1 VDAIAQPKVSVVR
14 KAVVLLFLVSGAT
27 GLIYEVVWMRC
38 LGTVFGNTV
47 LAASTVLT
55 AFMLGLA
62 LGGWRLGRL
71 ADRIPQPLR
80 WYAYLELGI
89 GVYAFAF
96 PTILLYVDRFYLWF
110 YQTYEPGFYVL
121 NLVRFAVSMAILLL
135 PTFLM
140 GGTLPVLSALWTIPV
155 GRAWA
160 PERDE
165 SRLGNPSSLAKQ
177 RRAGPHDPQEQ
188 HDSGLRTGQSVGLLY
203 AVNTF
208 GAVAGSFLA
217 GYFLIRVLGVSRSI
231 YCTAGVNV
239 LIGILTLLLSLSL
252 KPRRIVRGIVKP
264 VCSVPARA
272 SKEPPN
278 ATGRVW
284 EPQETPHGV
293 TTNSP
298 SAVTLPPTAIPDSS
312 SDRRGRRVVLAS
324 IFVAGFCALAL
335 EVLWTRLLVFVLETS
350 AYAFA
355 CMLTCFIFGLAV
367 GSLISSR
374 WLVPRLKNPIFSLGV
389 VEFLLALAV
398 AGSIPLLGLLWHIDL
413 FVIEHWIGPRV
424 SFFTDMAVHF
434 TDALAVTFLP
444 TLLMGMVF
452 PIAVQVCAPAWDTV
466 SRRVGQV
473 YAWNTMGCVAGSFV
487 AGFVM
492 IPQLGLRHSFFIVVG
507 ILLLLAVSL
516 ILLSGRPRAFW
527 ALPASAMALGLIVAG
542 VVFID
547 ADVFL
552 RTMNTYHYPSR
563 IVFIDDGVT
572 GTVTVHDLPDGD
584 RLIAVDGVD
593 VAGMDLMLRT
603 TQKLQAYAPLLVH
616 KNPQDVVQIG
626 YGSGETCGI
635 GLAFGSAHYSI
646 VDICPGVFTAGTFFQ
661 DINRSSY
668 ANPKLRKI
676 IMDGKN
682 FIKLTKEKFDV
693 IMNDSTYPG
702 TTGSSALYT
711 YDHFQACRDHLKPG
725 GVLSCWVPIDLRLE
739 DIQIIVR
746 SFQAAM
752 PHCSLWM
759 VNNCLNKHAVLLGTL
774 EPMQF
779 DLQRIGERMNRSD
792 IATDLR
798 QISIYSPYDFV
809 DCAVVT
815 EEGLQKLAG
824 EGPLHTDDQ
833 PYLEFGVTIKR
844 DAEVCWLAVL
854 DAIRTHHTPVAPY
867 VTNAVAMPGQAEP
880 SQVILQ
886 QYHEGTSHTLRGMVG
901 MLQGDPAIVGPAFEM
916 AKKVNPR
923 DRDVESILAELDG
936 EIKALEETIK
946 EKPNAEDLRS
956 RLAQKYMILR
966 RHAQAAEQYEYFLRL
981 QPHNAAAWN
990 NLALCYREL
999 DQLDKS
1005 VAASER
1011 AVQEDPRLFRV
1022 YENLAEVYLRQRNY
1036 GGATKAIEHLM
1047 PFLSQIAQAGAH
1059 DDLARLCVLQDQYDL
1074 ALKHL
1079 DMAVNL
1085 AKGNPPLLQELSM
1098 KRQRLAEKAAAK
1110 KR

>member
-1 VDAIAQPKVSVVR
+1 VNAIAQPRVSVIR

-27 GLIYEVVWMRC
+27 GLIYEVVWMRS

-62 LGGWRLGRL
+62 LGSWLLGRA
-71 ADRIPQPLR
+71 ADRLRRPLR
-80 WYAYLELGI
+80 VYAYLELCL

-96 PTILLYVDRFYLWF
+96 PAILLYVDRFYLWF
-110 YQTYEPGFYVL
+110 YQAYEPGFYLL
-121 NLVRFAVSMAILLL
+121 NLVRFIVSMGILLL
-135 PTFLM
+135 PTLLM

-155 GRAWA
+155 
-160 PERDE
+160 E
-165 SRLGNPSSLAKQ
+165 
-177 RRAGPHDPQEQ
+177 PHDR
-188 HDSGLRTGQSVGLLY
+188 GRRTGQSVGLLY

-217 GYFLIRVLGVSRSI
+217 GYFLIRIFGVSRSI
-231 YCTAGVNV
+231 YLTAAANV
-239 LIGILTLLLSLSL
+239 VIGAVALLLSFGV
-252 KPRRIVRGIVKP
+252 KPRGAPGGTANR
-264 VCSVPARA
+264 
-272 SKEPPN
+272 
-278 ATGRVW
+278 
-284 EPQETPHGV
+284 Q
-293 TTNSP
+293 P
-298 SAVTLPPTAIPDSS
+298 SSRPKALAMPPTAADLSA
-312 SDRRGRRVVLAS
+312 DRGKRTAVLAS

-374 WLVPRLKNPIFSLGV
+374 VLVPRLRNPIFGLGV
-389 VEFLLALAV
+389 VEFLLALSV

-424 SFFTDMAVHF
+424 SFFTDMATHF
-434 TDALAVTFLP
+434 IDALAVTFVP

-452 PIAVQVCAPAWDTV
+452 PLAVQVCAPAWDTV

-473 YAWNTMGCVAGSFV
+473 YAWNTMGCVSGSFM

-492 IPQLGLRHSFFIVVG
+492 IPLLGLRYSFFVVVG
-507 ILLLLAVSL
+507 ILLVLAASL
-516 ILLSGRPRAFW
+516 ILWSSKRRAVWGLSLSATAA
-527 ALPASAMALGLIVAG
+527 ALVVAG
-542 VVFID
+542 MMYID
-547 ADVFL
+547 TDVFL
-552 RTMNTYHYPSR
+552 RTMNTYHYPSK

-616 KNPQDVVQIG
+616 PNPQDVVQIG

-635 GLAFGSAHYSI
+635 GLAFGTAHYSI

-661 DINRSSY
+661 DINRRSY

-711 YDHFQACRDHLKPG
+711 YDHFRACRDHLRPG
-725 GVLSCWVPIDLRLE
+725 GVLSCWVPIDLRPE

-774 EPMQF
+774 EPMRL
-779 DLQRIGERMNRSD
+779 DLKRIGGLMARPD
-792 IATDLR
+792 IAEDLR
-798 QISIYSPYDFV
+798 GISIYSPYDFV
-809 DCAVVT
+809 DCAVVAG
-815 EEGLQKLAG
+815 EGLRRLAG
-824 EGPLHTDDQ
+824 AGPLHTDDR
-833 PYLEFGVTIKR
+833 PHLEFGVTIKR
-844 DAEVCWLAVL
+844 DSEACWLSVL
-854 DAIRTHHTPVAPY
+854 DAIRLHHTPVSPY
-867 VTNAVAMPGQAEP
+867 VTNAAGAPGQTETPQA
-880 SQVILQ
+880 ILQ
-886 QYHEGTSHTLRGMVG
+886 QYSEGTGHTLAGMVG
-901 MLQGDPAIVGPAFEM
+901 MLQGDPDIVGPAFET

-923 DRDVESILAELDG
+923 DRDVDSILAELDG
-936 EIKALEETIK
+936 EIRALEK
-946 EKPNAEDLRS
+946 AVAEKPEAADLRS
-956 RLAQKYMILR
+956 RLAQKYMVLR
-966 RHAQAAEQYEYFLRL
+966 RFAPAAQQYEAFLKL
-981 QPHNAAAWN
+981 EAGNAAAWN
-990 NLALCYREL
+990 NLGVCRRSLGQNDR
-999 DQLDKS
+999 
-1005 VAASER
+1005 AAEAFER
-1011 AVQEDPRLFRV
+1011 ATQGDPGLLAA
-1022 YENLAEVYLRQRNY
+1022 YANLADMYEKKGDLPGAENVLRRVLPMQTRT
-1036 GGATKAIEHLM
+1036 GRARVHEK
-1047 PFLSQIAQAGAH
+1047 
-1059 DDLARLCVLQDQYDL
+1059 LARLQFLQQHYDL
-1074 ALKHL
+1074 ALQYL
-1079 DMAVNL
+1079 DTALEL
-1085 AKGNPPLLQELSM
+1085 ARDDPSLLQYLST
-1098 KRQRLAEKAAAK
+1098 KRQQVAAKAAGAK
-1110 KR
+1110 R

>member
-1 VDAIAQPKVSVVR
+1 VVI
-14 KAVVLLFLVSGAT
+14 LLFLVSGAT
-27 GLIYEVVWMRC
+27 GLIYEVVWMRS

-62 LGGWRLGRL
+62 LGSWLLGRA
-71 ADRIPQPLR
+71 ADRLRRPLR
-80 WYAYLELGI
+80 LYSYLELCL

-96 PTILLYVDRFYLWF
+96 PTILLHVDRFYLWF
-110 YQTYEPGFYVL
+110 YQAYEPGFYLL
-121 NLVRFAVSMAILLL
+121 NLVRFLVSIGILLL
-135 PTFLM
+135 PTVLM

-155 GRAWA
+155 EQR
-160 PERDE
+160 ER
-165 SRLGNPSSLAKQ
+165 
-177 RRAGPHDPQEQ
+177 
-188 HDSGLRTGQSVGLLY
+188 GLRTGQSVGLLY

-208 GAVAGSFLA
+208 GAVAGSFFA
-217 GYFLIRVLGVSRSI
+217 GYFLIRIFGVSRSI
-231 YCTAGVNV
+231 YFTAVANV
-239 LIGILTLLLSLSL
+239 LIGVLALLLSLGV
-252 KPRRIVRGIVKP
+252 KPRGARRGIVRGQPSPKH
-264 VCSVPARA
+264 SALRM
-272 SKEPPN
+272 PP
-278 ATGRVW
+278 
-284 EPQETPHGV
+284 
-293 TTNSP
+293 
-298 SAVTLPPTAIPDSS
+298 TLPDLQV
-312 SDRRGRRVVLAS
+312 DRGRRTAVLVS
-324 IFVAGFCALAL
+324 VFVAGFCALAL

-367 GSLISSR
+367 GSLVSSR
-374 WLVPRLKNPIFSLGV
+374 LLVPRLKNPILGLGV
-389 VEFLLALAV
+389 VEFVLALSV
-398 AGSIPLLGLLWHIDL
+398 AGSIPLLGLLWHVDL

-424 SFFTDMAVHF
+424 SFSADMASHF
-434 TDALAVTFLP
+434 IDALTVTFVP

-473 YAWNTMGCVAGSFV
+473 YAWNTMGCVSGSFV

-492 IPQLGLRHSFFIVVG
+492 IPLLGLRYSFFVVVG
-507 ILLLLAVSL
+507 VLFLLAASL
-516 ILLSGRPRAFW
+516 ILWSSKRRSLWSLSLSATAI
-527 ALPASAMALGLIVAG
+527 ALIGAGLVY
-542 VVFID
+542 VH

-552 RTMNTYHYPSR
+552 RTMNTYHYPSK

-616 KNPQDVVQIG
+616 RNPQDVVQIG

-635 GLAFGSAHYSI
+635 GLAFGAAHYSI

-661 DINRSSY
+661 DINRCSY

-725 GVLSCWVPIDLRLE
+725 GVLSCWVPIDLRPE

-774 EPMQF
+774 EPMQL
-779 DLQRIGERMNRSD
+779 DLKRIGELMNRAD
-792 IATDLR
+792 IAEDLR

-809 DCAVVT
+809 DCSVVT
-815 EEGLQKLAG
+815 EEGLRKLAG
-824 EGPLHTDDQ
+824 DGPLHTDDQ
-833 PYLEFGVTIKR
+833 PHLEFGVTIKR
-844 DAEVCWLAVL
+844 DSEACWLAVL
-854 DAIRTHHTPVAPY
+854 DAIRTHHTSVVPY
-867 VTNAVAMPGQAEP
+867 VTNAVAVPGQAEP
-880 SQVILQ
+880 PQAILQ
-886 QYHEGTSHTLRGMVG
+886 QYCEGTEHTLRGMVG
-901 MLQGDPAIVGPAFEM
+901 MLQGAPDIVGPAFEM
-916 AKKVNPR
+916 ARKANPR
-923 DRDVESILAELDG
+923 DRDVESILAELTG
-936 EIKALEETIK
+936 EIKALEAAIE
-946 EKPNAEDLRS
+946 ERPGAEDLRA
-956 RLAQKYMILR
+956 RLAQKYMILQR
-966 RHAQAAEQYEYFLRL
+966 YAPAAEQYEHFLKL
-981 QPHNAAAWN
+981 HPKEAAAWN
-990 NLALCYREL
+990 NLAVCYRGLGQWE
-999 DQLDKS
+999 KS
-1005 VAASER
+1005 AAASER
-1011 AVQEDPRLFRV
+1011 AVQEDPRLSAA
-1022 YENLAEVYLRQRNY
+1022 YENLADVYLALHNY
-1036 GGATKAIEHLM
+1036 SGATKALERLL
-1047 PFLSQIAQAGAH
+1047 PFLSQTAQAGAY
-1059 DDLARLCVLQDQYDL
+1059 DDLARLCVLRGQYDL

-1079 DMAVNL
+1079 DTAVNL
-1085 AKGNPPLLQELSM
+1085 AKDNPKLRQDLSTKRQHVAQKIATM
-1098 KRQRLAEKAAAK
+1098 KR
-1110 KR
+1110 